1 MYLHDSEDL
10 ELSLRNP
17 WFLSGRS
24 TLYVAIKCIFENV
37 FAGFFLKKSAGNIK
51 KSAKG
56 LVSHQ
61 HPLC

>member
-24 TLYVAIKCIFENV
+24 TLYVAIKCIFENF
-37 FAGFFLKKSAGNIK
+37 FAGFFLKSLPETLKSQQKA
-51 KSAKG
+51 
-56 LVSHQ
+56 
-61 HPLC
+61 